1 MATPRLFRLKAEVA
15 PAPSGPMAQ
24 SLPVAKVRV
33 DTGVFHLDQLYDY
46 LIPEKL
52 SDSAVVG
59 VRVQLPFGGRETEG
73 IIASRVPHPDRAGEL
88 KVISKILSPH
98 AVATEAT
105 LNLFE
110 KASQEYCCNPW
121 DLIRSAI
128 PPRVASVDRTMPVSG
143 ATVTTQQS
151 ATSPIFHS
159 FAPYVPSHLQMVELV
174 NGAKKNGSVLI
185 VAPDEND
192 VAQLVAA
199 LSNSFENVLAL
210 SSSLSREDRYRN
222 FLELQ
227 RLPSSIVVGTRS
239 AMFAPVN
246 NLSTLIIYMESSVD
260 HYEIRSPGWNTSTI
274 ARLRSE
280 NEGVSLIYT
289 GFSPSLNTAY
299 QIDQK
304 KMKFLSQ
311 RFYVDAQAFSPSE
324 GALLPG
330 RIFSEIKKALH
341 NGAVLFL
348 APRKG
353 YGNALL
359 CSHCRNVAH
368 CHCGGRLS
376 VTSKLVAPTCVHC
389 GTSHPQWKC
398 RFCGRDK
405 QYLAGRGID
414 RAAEEISRAFP
425 GFPVVI
431 SAGDVIKNT
440 VEAKPSLVLATPGA
454 QPVIQGGYSA
464 VVILDAM
471 RFFSHTD
478 INGQER
484 ARELIFET
492 ASSIQEKGRV
502 LLVLDEVHPI
512 VAALARWNVAPL
524 LKRELAGRDELELP
538 PYVASAVLVMD
549 AVTAPQILSGLKK
562 ALAEG
567 RIPSST
573 RIYGP
578 TVLPK
583 SQAKIVLHVSHDQW
597 PELGKVLH
605 ELQRK
610 RSISKKD
617 LLTLRINPYS
627 L

>member
-1 MATPRLFRLKAEVA
+1 VATPRLFRLKAEVA
-15 PAPSGPMAQ
+15 PAPSGPIAQ
-24 SLPVAKVRV
+24 SLPVAKIRV
-33 DTGVFHLDQLYDY
+33 DSGVFHLDQLYDY
-46 LIPEKL
+46 IVPEKL
-52 SDSAVVG
+52 SDSALIG

-73 IIASRVPHPDRAGEL
+73 IITARVAHPDRAGEL
-88 KVISKILSPH
+88 KAISKVLSPH

-105 LNLFE
+105 LTLIENAAQL
-110 KASQEYCCNPW
+110 YCCNPW

-128 PPRVASVDRTMPVSG
+128 PPRVASVDKTLPVVQ
-143 ATVTTQQS
+143 AARTTQRS
-151 ATSPIFHS
+151 AASPIFHTFS
-159 FAPYVPSHLQMVELV
+159 PYLPSHRQMVDLV
-174 NGAKKNGSVLI
+174 HGVKKNGSVLI
-185 VAPDEND
+185 IAPDEHD
-192 VAQLVAA
+192 VDQLVGV
-199 LSNSFENVLAL
+199 LSASFENVFAL
-210 SSSLSREDRYRN
+210 TSSLSREDRYRN

-227 RLPSSIVVGTRS
+227 RLPLSIIVGTRS
-239 AMFAPVN
+239 AVFAPVN
-246 NLSTLIIYMESSVD
+246 NLATVIIYKESSID
-260 HYEIRSPGWNTSTI
+260 HCEVRSPGWNTSTI
-274 ARLRSE
+274 AKLRSD

-289 GFSPSLNTAY
+289 GFSPSLNSAY
-299 QIDQK
+299 EIDQK
-304 KMKFLSQ
+304 KMKFVSQ
-311 RFYVDAQAFSPSE
+311 RFQVEARAFSPSE

-330 RIFSEIKKALH
+330 RIFSEIKKALN

-359 CSHCRNVAH
+359 CAHCRNVAH
-368 CHCGGRLS
+368 CDCGGRLA
-376 VTSKLVAPTCVHC
+376 VTSKSMAPTCVHC
-389 GTSHPQWKC
+389 GASHPQWKC

-425 GFPVVI
+425 GYPVVI
-431 SAGDVIKNT
+431 SAGEVIKGS
-440 VEAKPSLVLATPGA
+440 VESKPSLVLATPGA
-454 QPVIQGGYSA
+454 QPEIPGGYAA
-464 VVILDAM
+464 VVILDGM

-492 ASSIQEKGRV
+492 ASLIQEKGRV

-524 LKRELAGRDELELP
+524 LKRELAERDELQLP

-549 AVTAPQILSGLKK
+549 ALTAPQILSGLKK

>member
-1 MATPRLFRLKAEVA
+1 
-15 PAPSGPMAQ
+15 MAQ
-24 SLPVAKVRV
+24 SLPVAKIRV

-46 LIPEKL
+46 IVPEKL
-52 SDSAVVG
+52 SDSALIG

-73 IIASRVPHPDRAGEL
+73 IISARVAHPDRAGEL
-88 KVISKILSPH
+88 KAITKVLSPH

-105 LNLFE
+105 LTLIENAAQL
-110 KASQEYCCNPW
+110 YCCNPW

-128 PPRVASVDRTMPVSG
+128 PPRVASVDKSLPVVQT
-143 ATVTTQQS
+143 ARTTQRS
-151 ATSPIFHS
+151 AASPIFHTFS
-159 FAPYVPSHLQMVELV
+159 PYLPSHRQMVDLV
-174 NGAKKNGSVLI
+174 HGVKKNGSVLI
-185 VAPDEND
+185 IAPDEHD
-192 VAQLVAA
+192 VDQLVGVLSAA
-199 LSNSFENVLAL
+199 FENVFPLTSA
-210 SSSLSREDRYRN
+210 LSREDRYRN
-222 FLELQ
+222 YLELQ
-227 RLPSSIVVGTRS
+227 RFPLSIIVGTRS
-239 AMFAPVN
+239 AVFAPVN
-246 NLSTLIIYMESSVD
+246 NLATVIIYKESSID
-260 HYEIRSPGWNTSTI
+260 HCEVRSPGWNTSTI
-274 ARLRSE
+274 ATLRSD

-289 GFSPSLNTAY
+289 GFSPSLNSAY
-299 QIDQK
+299 EIDQK
-304 KMKFLSQ
+304 KMKFVSQ
-311 RFYVDAQAFSPSE
+311 RFQVEARAFSPSE

-330 RIFSEIKKALH
+330 RIFSEIKKALN

-359 CSHCRNVAH
+359 CAHCRNVAH
-368 CHCGGRLS
+368 CDCGGRLT
-376 VTSKLVAPTCVHC
+376 VASKSVAPTCVHC
-389 GTSHPQWKC
+389 GASHPQWKC

-425 GFPVVI
+425 GYPVVI
-431 SAGDVIKNT
+431 SAGEVIKSS
-440 VEAKPSLVLATPGA
+440 VESKPSLVLATPGA
-454 QPVIQGGYSA
+454 QPDIPGGYAA
-464 VVILDAM
+464 VVILDGM

-492 ASSIQEKGRV
+492 ASLIQEKGRV

-512 VAALARWNVAPL
+512 VPALARWNVAPL
-524 LKRELAGRDELELP
+524 LKRELAERDELQLP

-549 AVTAPQILSGLKK
+549 TVTAPQILSGLKK

>member
-1 MATPRLFRLKAEVA
+1 MAAPRLFRLKAEVA
-15 PAPSGPMAQ
+15 PAPSGPIAQ
-24 SLPVAKVRV
+24 SRPVAKIRV
-33 DTGVFHLDQLYDY
+33 DTGVFHLDQLYEY
-46 LIPEKL
+46 IVPEKL
-52 SDSAVVG
+52 SDTAIVG

-73 IIASRVPHPDRAGEL
+73 IITSRITHPDRAGVL
-88 KVISKILSPH
+88 KPITKVLSPH
-98 AVATEAT
+98 AVATGST
-105 LNLFE
+105 LKLFE
-110 KASQEYCCNPW
+110 RAAKFYCCNPW

-128 PPRVASVDRTMPVSG
+128 PPRVASVDKSLPIVVAPPASNG
-143 ATVTTQQS
+143 AA
-151 ATSPIFHS
+151 ATPIFHS
-159 FAPYVPSHLQMVELV
+159 FAPYKPAHLQMVELV
-174 NGAKKNGSVLI
+174 RAAMKNGSVLI
-185 VAPDEND
+185 IAPDEND
-192 VAQLVAA
+192 VKQLVAA
-199 LSNSFENVLAL
+199 LSTAFEKVLAL
-210 SSSLSREDRYRN
+210 TSSLNREIRYQN
-222 FLELQ
+222 YLQAQ
-227 RLPSSIVVGTRS
+227 RLSSSIVVGTRS
-239 AMFAPVN
+239 AVFAPVG
-246 NLSTLIIYMESSVD
+246 NLKTLIIYKESSID

-274 ARLRSE
+274 AQMRSE
-280 NEGVSLIYT
+280 NEGISLIYT
-289 GFSPSLNTAY
+289 GFSPSLNVAY
-299 QIDQK
+299 QVDQK
-304 KMKFLSQ
+304 KIKYISQ
-311 RFYVDAQAFSPSE
+311 RVHVDVQAYSPSE

-330 RIFSEIKKALH
+330 RIFSEIKKALNH
-341 NGAVLFL
+341 GAVLFL

-359 CSHCRNVAH
+359 CSHCRNVAY
-368 CHCGGRLS
+368 CDCGGRLS
-376 VTSKLVAPTCVHC
+376 VVSKFEAPTCVHC
-389 GTSHPQWKC
+389 GVSHSPWKC

-425 GFPVVI
+425 GYPVVI
-431 SAGDVIKNT
+431 SAGDVIKSS
-440 VEAKPSLVLATPGA
+440 VEPKPALVLSTPGA
-454 QPVIQGGYSA
+454 QPVIPGGYAA

-492 ASSIQEKGRV
+492 ASLIQEKGRV

-512 VAALARWNVAPL
+512 VAAVARWNVAPL
-524 LKRELAGRDELELP
+524 LKRELGEREELALP
-538 PYVASAVLVMD
+538 PKVASAVLVME
-549 AVTAPQILSGLKK
+549 ALTAPQIASGLKK

-578 TVLPK
+578 TILPK
-583 SQAKIVLHVSHDQW
+583 SQAKIVIHVSHEQW

-617 LLTLRINPYS
+617 LLTLRIDPYS

>member
-24 SLPVAKVRV
+24 SLPVAKIRV

-46 LIPEKL
+46 IVPEKL
-52 SDSAVVG
+52 SQSALTG
-59 VRVQLPFGGRETEG
+59 VRVQVPFGGRETEG
-73 IIASRVPHPDRAGEL
+73 IITSRVAQPDRAGEL
-88 KVISKILSPH
+88 KTITKIISPH
-98 AVATEAT
+98 AVATEDT

-110 KASQEYCCNPW
+110 KAAQLYCCNPW

-128 PPRVASVDRTMPVSG
+128 PPRVASVDRSLKVVEAPR
-143 ATVTTQQS
+143 TTQRS
-151 ATSPIFHS
+151 ATSPVFYTFS
-159 FAPYVPSHLQMVELV
+159 PFFPSQKQMIKIVRGVE
-174 NGAKKNGSVLI
+174 KSGSVLI

-192 VAQLVAA
+192 VEKLVEV
-199 LSNSFENVLAL
+199 LSASFENVFAL
-210 SSSLSREDRYRN
+210 TSSLSREDRYRN
-222 FLELQ
+222 FLQLQ

-239 AMFAPVN
+239 AVFAPVN
-246 NLSTLIIYMESSVD
+246 NLATLIIYKESASD
-260 HYEIRSPGWNTSTI
+260 HFELRSPGWNTSTI
-274 ARLRSE
+274 AKLRSE
-280 NEGVSLIYT
+280 NESLSLIYT
-289 GFSPSLNTAY
+289 GFSPSLTAAY
-299 QIDQK
+299 EIDQK
-304 KMKFLSQ
+304 KMKFVSQ
-311 RFYVDAQAFSPSE
+311 RFQVEARAFSPSE

-330 RIFSEIKKALH
+330 RIFPEIKKALKS
-341 NGAVLFL
+341 GAVLFV

-359 CSHCRNVAH
+359 CAHCRNAAH
-368 CHCGGRLS
+368 CDCGGRLG
-376 VTSKLVAPTCVHC
+376 VASKSGAPTCVHC
-389 GTSHPQWKC
+389 GVSHPHWKC

-405 QYLAGRGID
+405 QFLAGRGID

-425 GFPVVI
+425 GYPVLI
-431 SAGDVIKNT
+431 SAGEVIKNS
-440 VEAKPSLVLATPGA
+440 VESKPSLVLATPGA
-454 QPVIQGGYSA
+454 QPEIPGGYAA
-464 VVILDAM
+464 VVILDGM
-471 RFFSHTD
+471 RFFAHTD

-492 ASSIQEKGRV
+492 ASLIQEKGRV

-512 VAALARWNVAPL
+512 IAALARWNVATL
-524 LKRELAGRDELELP
+524 LKRELGERQELELP
-538 PYVASAVLVMD
+538 PYVTSAVLVMD
-549 AVTAPQILSGLKK
+549 AVTALQILSGLKK

-567 RIPSST
+567 RIPAST

-578 TVLPK
+578 TILPK
-583 SQAKIVLHVSHDQW
+583 TQAKIVLHVSHDHW

-605 ELQRK
+605 ELQRR

>member
-1 MATPRLFRLKAEVA
+1 MAAPRLFRLKAEVA
-15 PAPSGPMAQ
+15 PAPSGPIAQ
-24 SLPVAKVRV
+24 SRPVAKIRV
-33 DTGVFHLDQLYDY
+33 DTGVFHLDQLYEY
-46 LIPEKL
+46 IVPEKL
-52 SDSAVVG
+52 SDTAIVG

-73 IIASRVPHPDRAGEL
+73 IITSRITHPDRAGVL
-88 KVISKILSPH
+88 KPITKVLSPH
-98 AVATEAT
+98 AVATGST
-105 LNLFE
+105 LKLFE
-110 KASQEYCCNPW
+110 RAAKFYCCNPW

-128 PPRVASVDRTMPVSG
+128 PPRVASVDKSLPIVVAPPASNG
-143 ATVTTQQS
+143 AA
-151 ATSPIFHS
+151 ATPIFHS
-159 FAPYVPSHLQMVELV
+159 FAPYKPAHLQMVELV
-174 NGAKKNGSVLI
+174 RAAMKNGSVLI
-185 VAPDEND
+185 IAPDEND
-192 VAQLVAA
+192 VKQLVAA
-199 LSNSFENVLAL
+199 LSTAFEKVLAL
-210 SSSLSREDRYRN
+210 TSSLNREIRYQN
-222 FLELQ
+222 YLQAQ
-227 RLPSSIVVGTRS
+227 RLSSSIVVGTRS
-239 AMFAPVN
+239 AVFAPVG
-246 NLSTLIIYMESSVD
+246 NLKTLIIYKESSID

-274 ARLRSE
+274 AQMRSE
-280 NEGVSLIYT
+280 NEGISLIYT
-289 GFSPSLNTAY
+289 GFSPSLNVAY
-299 QIDQK
+299 QVDQK
-304 KMKFLSQ
+304 KIKYISQ
-311 RFYVDAQAFSPSE
+311 RVHVDVQAYSPSE

-330 RIFSEIKKALH
+330 RIFSEIKKALNH
-341 NGAVLFL
+341 GAVLFL

-359 CSHCRNVAH
+359 CSHCRNVAY
-368 CHCGGRLS
+368 CDCGGRLS
-376 VTSKLVAPTCVHC
+376 VVSKLEAPTCVHC
-389 GTSHPQWKC
+389 GVSHSPWKC

-425 GFPVVI
+425 GYPVVI
-431 SAGDVIKNT
+431 SAGDVIKSS
-440 VEAKPSLVLATPGA
+440 VEPKPALVLSTPGA
-454 QPVIQGGYSA
+454 QPVIPGGYAA

-492 ASSIQEKGRV
+492 ASLIQEKGRV

-512 VAALARWNVAPL
+512 VAAVARWNVAPL
-524 LKRELAGRDELELP
+524 LKRELGEREELALP
-538 PYVASAVLVMD
+538 PKVASAVLVME
-549 AVTAPQILSGLKK
+549 ALTAPQIASGLKK

-578 TVLPK
+578 TILPK
-583 SQAKIVLHVSHDQW
+583 SQAKIVIHVSHEQW

-617 LLTLRINPYS
+617 LLTLRIDPYS

>member
-1 MATPRLFRLKAEVA
+1 M
-15 PAPSGPMAQ
+15 
-24 SLPVAKVRV
+24 V
-33 DTGVFHLDQLYDY
+33 DLVHGV
-46 LIPEKL
+46 
-52 SDSAVVG
+52 
-59 VRVQLPFGGRETEG
+59 
-73 IIASRVPHPDRAGEL
+73 
-88 KVISKILSPH
+88 
-98 AVATEAT
+98 
-105 LNLFE
+105 
-110 KASQEYCCNPW
+110 
-121 DLIRSAI
+121 
-128 PPRVASVDRTMPVSG
+128 
-143 ATVTTQQS
+143 
-151 ATSPIFHS
+151 
-159 FAPYVPSHLQMVELV
+159 
-174 NGAKKNGSVLI
+174 KKNGSVLI
-185 VAPDEND
+185 IAPDEHD
-192 VAQLVAA
+192 VDQLVGV
-199 LSNSFENVLAL
+199 LSASFENVFAL
-210 SSSLSREDRYRN
+210 TSSLSREDRYRN

-227 RLPSSIVVGTRS
+227 RLPLSIIVGTRS
-239 AMFAPVN
+239 AVFAPVN
-246 NLSTLIIYMESSVD
+246 NLATVIIYKESSID
-260 HYEIRSPGWNTSTI
+260 HCEVRSPGWNTSTI
-274 ARLRSE
+274 AKLRSD

-289 GFSPSLNTAY
+289 GFSPSLNSAY
-299 QIDQK
+299 EIDQK
-304 KMKFLSQ
+304 KMKFVSQ
-311 RFYVDAQAFSPSE
+311 RFQVEARAFSPSE

-330 RIFSEIKKALH
+330 RIFSEIKKALN

-359 CSHCRNVAH
+359 CAHCRNVAH
-368 CHCGGRLS
+368 CDCGGRLA
-376 VTSKLVAPTCVHC
+376 VASKSMAPTCVHC
-389 GTSHPQWKC
+389 GASHPQWKC

-425 GFPVVI
+425 GYPVVI
-431 SAGDVIKNT
+431 SAGEVIKGS
-440 VEAKPSLVLATPGA
+440 VESKPSLVLATPGA
-454 QPVIQGGYSA
+454 QPEIPGGYAA
-464 VVILDAM
+464 VVILDGM

-492 ASSIQEKGRV
+492 ASLIQEKGRV

-524 LKRELAGRDELELP
+524 LKRELAERDELQLP

-549 AVTAPQILSGLKK
+549 ALTAPQILSGLKK

>member
-24 SLPVAKVRV
+24 SLPVAKIRV

-46 LIPEKL
+46 IVPEKL
-52 SDSAVVG
+52 SDSARVG

-73 IIASRVPHPDRAGEL
+73 IVTSRVAHPDRAGEL
-88 KVISKILSPH
+88 KAITKVLSPH
-98 AVATEAT
+98 PVATEAT
-105 LNLFE
+105 LKLIENAALL
-110 KASQEYCCNPW
+110 YCCNPW

-128 PPRVASVDRTMPVSG
+128 PPRVASVDKSLPVVESG
-143 ATVTTQQS
+143 ETSQRS
-151 ATSPIFHS
+151 ATAPIFHTFS
-159 FAPYVPSHLQMVELV
+159 PYLPSHRQMVDLV
-174 NGAKKNGSVLI
+174 NAVIRNGSVLI
-185 VAPDEND
+185 IAPDEHD
-192 VAQLVAA
+192 VDQLFGV
-199 LSNSFENVLAL
+199 LSASFENVYAL
-210 SSSLSREDRYRN
+210 TSSLSREDRYRN

-227 RLPSSIVVGTRS
+227 RLPLSIIVGTRS
-239 AMFAPVN
+239 AVFAPVS
-246 NLSTLIIYMESSVD
+246 NLATVIIYKESSID
-260 HYEIRSPGWNTSTI
+260 HYEVRSPGWNTSTI
-274 ARLRSE
+274 AKLRSE

-289 GFSPSLNTAY
+289 GFSPSLNSAY
-299 QIDQK
+299 EIDQK
-304 KMKFLSQ
+304 KMKFVSQ
-311 RFYVDAQAFSPSE
+311 RFQVEARAFSPSE

-330 RIFSEIKKALH
+330 RIYSEIKKALN

-359 CSHCRNVAH
+359 CAHCRNVAH
-368 CHCGGRLS
+368 CDCGGRLAVS
-376 VTSKLVAPTCVHC
+376 SKLMAPTCVHC
-389 GTSHPQWKC
+389 GVSHPQWKC

-425 GFPVVI
+425 GYPVVI
-431 SAGDVIKNT
+431 SAGEVIKSS
-440 VEAKPSLVLATPGA
+440 VESKPSLVLATPGA
-454 QPVIQGGYSA
+454 QPDIAGGYAA
-464 VVILDAM
+464 VVILDGM

-492 ASSIQEKGRV
+492 ASLIQDKGGV

-524 LKRELAGRDELELP
+524 LKRELAERDELQLP

-597 PELGKVLH
+597 PELGRVLH

>member
-1 MATPRLFRLKAEVA
+1 
-15 PAPSGPMAQ
+15 MAQ
-24 SLPVAKVRV
+24 SLPVAKIRV

-46 LIPEKL
+46 IVPEKL
-52 SDSAVVG
+52 SDSALIG

-73 IIASRVPHPDRAGEL
+73 IISARVAHPDRAGEL
-88 KVISKILSPH
+88 KAITKVLSPH

-105 LNLFE
+105 LTLIENAAQL
-110 KASQEYCCNPW
+110 YCCNPW

-128 PPRVASVDRTMPVSG
+128 PPRVASVDKSLSVVEVAR
-143 ATVTTQQS
+143 TTQRS
-151 ATSPIFHS
+151 AASPIFHTFS
-159 FAPYVPSHLQMVELV
+159 PNFPSHRQMVDLV
-174 NGAKKNGSVLI
+174 RDARRNGSVLI
-185 VAPDEND
+185 IAPDEHD
-192 VAQLVAA
+192 VDQLVGVLSAA
-199 LSNSFENVLAL
+199 FENVFPLTSA
-210 SSSLSREDRYRN
+210 LSREDRYRN

-227 RLPSSIVVGTRS
+227 RLPLSIIVGTRS
-239 AMFAPVN
+239 AVFAPVN
-246 NLSTLIIYMESSVD
+246 NLATLIIYKESSID
-260 HYEIRSPGWNTSTI
+260 HCEVRSPGWNTSTI
-274 ARLRSE
+274 ATLRSD

-289 GFSPSLNTAY
+289 GFSPSLNSAY
-299 QIDQK
+299 EIDQK
-304 KMKFLSQ
+304 KMKFVSQ
-311 RFYVDAQAFSPSE
+311 RFQVEARAFSPSE

-330 RIFSEIKKALH
+330 RIYSEIKKALN

-359 CSHCRNVAH
+359 CAHCRNVAH
-368 CHCGGRLS
+368 CDCGGRLA
-376 VTSKLVAPTCVHC
+376 VASKLMTPTCVHC
-389 GTSHPQWKC
+389 GASHPQWKC

-425 GFPVVI
+425 GYPVVI
-431 SAGDVIKNT
+431 SAGEVIKGS
-440 VEAKPSLVLATPGA
+440 VESKPSLVLATPGA
-454 QPVIQGGYSA
+454 QPDIPGGYAA
-464 VVILDAM
+464 VVILDGM

-492 ASSIQEKGRV
+492 ASLIQEKGRV

-512 VAALARWNVAPL
+512 VPALARWNVAPL
-524 LKRELAGRDELELP
+524 LKRELAERDELQLP

-578 TVLPK
+578 TVLPN

-597 PELGKVLH
+597 PELGRVLH

>member
-15 PAPSGPMAQ
+15 SAPSGPIAQ
-24 SLPVAKVRV
+24 SLPVAKIRV

-46 LIPEKL
+46 IVPEKL
-52 SDSAVVG
+52 SDSALIG

-73 IIASRVPHPDRAGEL
+73 IITARVAHPDRAGEL
-88 KVISKILSPH
+88 KAISKVLSPH

-105 LNLFE
+105 LTLIENAAQL
-110 KASQEYCCNPW
+110 YCCNPW

-128 PPRVASVDRTMPVSG
+128 PPRVASVDKSLPVVQ
-143 ATVTTQQS
+143 AARTTQRS
-151 ATSPIFHS
+151 AASPIFHTFS
-159 FAPYVPSHLQMVELV
+159 PYLPSHRQIVDLV
-174 NGAKKNGSVLI
+174 HGVKRNGSVLI
-185 VAPDEND
+185 IAPDEHD
-192 VAQLVAA
+192 VDQLVGV
-199 LSNSFENVLAL
+199 LSASFENVFAL
-210 SSSLSREDRYRN
+210 TSSLSREDRYRN

-227 RLPSSIVVGTRS
+227 RLPLSIIVGTRS
-239 AMFAPVN
+239 AVFAPVN
-246 NLSTLIIYMESSVD
+246 NLATVIIYKESSID
-260 HYEIRSPGWNTSTI
+260 HCEVRSPGWNTSTI
-274 ARLRSE
+274 AKLRSD

-289 GFSPSLNTAY
+289 GFSPSLNSAY
-299 QIDQK
+299 EIDQK
-304 KMKFLSQ
+304 KMKFVSQ
-311 RFYVDAQAFSPSE
+311 RFQVEARAFSPSE

-330 RIFSEIKKALH
+330 RIFSEIKKALN

-359 CSHCRNVAH
+359 CAHCRNVAH
-368 CHCGGRLS
+368 CDCGGRLA
-376 VTSKLVAPTCVHC
+376 VTSKSMAPTCVHC
-389 GTSHPQWKC
+389 GASHPQWKC

-425 GFPVVI
+425 GYPVVI
-431 SAGDVIKNT
+431 SAGEVIKGS
-440 VEAKPSLVLATPGA
+440 VESKPSLVLATPGA
-454 QPVIQGGYSA
+454 QPEIPGGYAA
-464 VVILDAM
+464 VVILDGM

-492 ASSIQEKGRV
+492 ASLIQEKGRV

-524 LKRELAGRDELELP
+524 LKRELAERDELQLP

>member
-15 PAPSGPMAQ
+15 PAPSGPIAQ
-24 SLPVAKVRV
+24 SLPVAKIRV
-33 DTGVFHLDQLYDY
+33 DSGVFHLDQLYDY
-46 LIPEKL
+46 IVPEKL
-52 SDSAVVG
+52 SDSALIG

-73 IIASRVPHPDRAGEL
+73 IITARVAHPDRAGEL
-88 KVISKILSPH
+88 KAISKVLSPH

-105 LNLFE
+105 LTLIENAAQL
-110 KASQEYCCNPW
+110 YCCNPW

-128 PPRVASVDRTMPVSG
+128 PPRVASVDKSLPVVQAARS
-143 ATVTTQQS
+143 TQRS
-151 ATSPIFHS
+151 AASPIFHTFS
-159 FAPYVPSHLQMVELV
+159 PYLPSHRQMVDLV
-174 NGAKKNGSVLI
+174 HGVKRNGSVLI
-185 VAPDEND
+185 IAPDEHD
-192 VAQLVAA
+192 VDQLVGV
-199 LSNSFENVLAL
+199 LSASFENVFAL
-210 SSSLSREDRYRN
+210 TSSLSREDRYRN

-227 RLPSSIVVGTRS
+227 RLPLSIIVGTRS
-239 AMFAPVN
+239 AVFAPVN
-246 NLSTLIIYMESSVD
+246 NLATVIIYKESSID
-260 HYEIRSPGWNTSTI
+260 HCEVRSPGWNTSTI
-274 ARLRSE
+274 AKLRSD

-289 GFSPSLNTAY
+289 GFSPSLNSAY
-299 QIDQK
+299 EIDQK
-304 KMKFLSQ
+304 KMKFVSQ
-311 RFYVDAQAFSPSE
+311 RFQVEARAFSPSE

-330 RIFSEIKKALH
+330 RIFSEIKKALN

-359 CSHCRNVAH
+359 CAHCRNVAH
-368 CHCGGRLS
+368 CDCGGRLA
-376 VTSKLVAPTCVHC
+376 VASKSMAPTCVHC
-389 GTSHPQWKC
+389 GASHPQWKC

-425 GFPVVI
+425 GYPVVI
-431 SAGDVIKNT
+431 SAGEVIKGS
-440 VEAKPSLVLATPGA
+440 VESKPSLVLATPGA
-454 QPVIQGGYSA
+454 QPEIPGGYAA
-464 VVILDAM
+464 VVILDGM

-492 ASSIQEKGRV
+492 ASLIQEKGRV

-524 LKRELAGRDELELP
+524 LKRELAERDELQLP

-549 AVTAPQILSGLKK
+549 ALTAPQILSGLKK

>member
-1 MATPRLFRLKAEVA
+1 VATPRLFRLKAEVA
-15 PAPSGPMAQ
+15 PAPSGPIAQ
-24 SLPVAKVRV
+24 SLPVAKIRV
-33 DTGVFHLDQLYDY
+33 DSGVFHLDQLYDY
-46 LIPEKL
+46 IVPEKL
-52 SDSAVVG
+52 SDSALIG

-73 IIASRVPHPDRAGEL
+73 IITARVAHPDRAGEL
-88 KVISKILSPH
+88 KAISKVLSPH

-105 LNLFE
+105 LTLIENAAQL
-110 KASQEYCCNPW
+110 YCCNPW

-128 PPRVASVDRTMPVSG
+128 PPRVASVDKTLPVVQ
-143 ATVTTQQS
+143 AARTTQRS
-151 ATSPIFHS
+151 AASPIFHTFS
-159 FAPYVPSHLQMVELV
+159 PYLPSHRQMVDLV
-174 NGAKKNGSVLI
+174 HGVKRNGSVLI
-185 VAPDEND
+185 IAPDEHD
-192 VAQLVAA
+192 VDQLVGV
-199 LSNSFENVLAL
+199 LSASFENVFAL
-210 SSSLSREDRYRN
+210 TSSLSREDRYRN

-227 RLPSSIVVGTRS
+227 RLPLSIIVGTRS
-239 AMFAPVN
+239 AVFAPVN
-246 NLSTLIIYMESSVD
+246 NLATVIIYKESSID
-260 HYEIRSPGWNTSTI
+260 HCEVRSPGWNTSTI
-274 ARLRSE
+274 AKLRSD

-289 GFSPSLNTAY
+289 GFSPSLNSAY
-299 QIDQK
+299 EIDQK
-304 KMKFLSQ
+304 KMKFVSQ
-311 RFYVDAQAFSPSE
+311 RFQVEARAFSPSE

-330 RIFSEIKKALH
+330 RIFSEIKKALN

-359 CSHCRNVAH
+359 CAHCRNVAH
-368 CHCGGRLS
+368 CDCGGRLA
-376 VTSKLVAPTCVHC
+376 VTSKSMAPTCVHC
-389 GTSHPQWKC
+389 GASHPQWKC

-425 GFPVVI
+425 GYPVVI
-431 SAGDVIKNT
+431 SAGEVIKGS
-440 VEAKPSLVLATPGA
+440 VESKPSLVLATPGA
-454 QPVIQGGYSA
+454 QPEIPGGYAA
-464 VVILDAM
+464 VVILDGM

-492 ASSIQEKGRV
+492 ASLIQEKGRV

-524 LKRELAGRDELELP
+524 LKRELAERDELQLP

-578 TVLPK
+578 TFLPK